1 MEEKNKKYLLI
12 LIGILIGGTLIH
24 FYPTLRIMR
33 KELTQLYKYEK
44 SNYQKESNFYD
55 LPRIFQ
61 LTKNDEITKKK
72 KILLHRLNPTTEVR
86 SEWKKCYNSWII
98 NNRNCN
104 NNLKMMIWTDQTAE
118 GKINIKIKCNNIIK
132 LKIK

>member
-44 SNYQKESNFYD
+44 SNYQKESNFYTNSRFTEA
-55 LPRIFQ
+55 L
-61 LTKNDEITKKK
+61 KNVKSDNEKQNNEENEI
-72 KILLHRLNPTTEVR
+72 LVHRLNPTTEVR
-86 SEWKKCYNSWII
+86 SGWRDCYESWEI
-98 NNRNCN
+98 NEKNCTEN
-104 NNLKMMIWTDQTAE
+104 VTFMLWTDQTAE
-118 GKINIKIKCNNIIK
+118 GKINIKIKI
-132 LKIK
+132 KIK